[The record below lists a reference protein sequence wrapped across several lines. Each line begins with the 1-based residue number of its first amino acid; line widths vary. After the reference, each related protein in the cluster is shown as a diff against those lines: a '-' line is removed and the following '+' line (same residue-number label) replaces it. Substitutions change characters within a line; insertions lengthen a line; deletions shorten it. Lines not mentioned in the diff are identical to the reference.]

1 MNKEVPFSADNYL
14 LFGAA
19 CLITVL
25 VLLRLLL
32 RERITLQGSMSFLGF
47 LLVMGLMGLFPGTTT
62 RIAHWLGFT
71 LMANFLFSTAIA
83 ALAILH
89 LRALVTI
96 SKIHAR
102 SVTLTQEMAILEERL
117 GALHEQVPPQ
127 RLNESA

>member
-1 MNKEVPFSADNYL
+1 MNQVTDNYVW
-14 LFGAA
+14 FGAA
-19 CLITVL
+19 CLVTVI

-47 LLVMGLMGLFPGTTT
+47 LLLLGAMGVFAGTTT
-62 RIAHWLGFT
+62 KIAHWLGFT
-71 LMANFLFSTAIA
+71 LMSNFLFSTAIA

-102 SVTLTQEMAILEERL
+102 SVTLTQELAILEEKL
-117 GALHEQVPPQ
+117 GAIQQQQPPQ
-127 RLNESA
+127 QRKAS